1 MCARPPPARVA
12 SQLLYGSHRA
22 SVTRPSFSTANLLVP
37 TQSERKRGEGGREGR
52 VRRGRNRCVVVVVGD
67 DDDDGDGNGGGGGG
81 GGGGILRASKIGCR
95 GERWWPRASARGRA
109 ASRR

>member
-1 MCARPPPARVA
+1 
-12 SQLLYGSHRA
+12 
-22 SVTRPSFSTANLLVP
+22 VP

-81 GGGGILRASKIGCR
+81 GGGCKSGDESVGYEKRRILRASKIGCR